1 MAHDKRHSFSTYG
14 LFAYEKFLLHLYSKL
29 KFSFL
34 NKMRALPLSLCI
46 IAAFGAK
53 NEECPNELASEEC
66 VEDCVTANTEC
77 ILECEDGN
85 CIRQG

>member
-1 MAHDKRHSFSTYG
+1 
-14 LFAYEKFLLHLYSKL
+14 
-29 KFSFL
+29 
-34 NKMRALPLSLCI
+34 MRVFTLSLCI
-46 IAAFGAK
+46 IVAFGAK

-85 CIRQG
+85 CIRKGSTFKAPSWSLQLKRATLEGAFKL